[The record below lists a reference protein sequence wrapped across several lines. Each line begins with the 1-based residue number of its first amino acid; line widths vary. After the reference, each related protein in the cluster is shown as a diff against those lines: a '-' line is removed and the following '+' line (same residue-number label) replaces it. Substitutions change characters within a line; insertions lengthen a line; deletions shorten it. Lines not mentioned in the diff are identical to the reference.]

1 MHGHSHRFRGGA
13 KALLTTIPMSQ
24 EIELKLALPRKAL
37 PALRRHSVVQAAVKS
52 GPTRSL
58 DNTYYDTADLALRK
72 RRVALRTRRQGRLL
86 LQTVKCSA
94 ESTGGLTSRPE
105 WERPFDGSFDF
116 SDVDASA
123 VRKLLAARR
132 DELVPVFSTRFRR
145 ETREYRGE
153 GDVRIL
159 MMIDTGEVVCGEH
172 TAPICELELELI
184 EGKPL
189 DLLLLACRLAADL
202 PLLPSDV
209 SKAERGFRLHNG
221 QQAEPLRASAS
232 TITPEQSPVEAF
244 VTLASSCV
252 RQWQANAVGA
262 MESPNPEFIHQ
273 LRVSQRRLR
282 SLLRLFAPA
291 LPETFATD
299 WSERLRCNA
308 NSFGDARDL
317 DVLSDEILSPV
328 AGTTADEDAALGRLQ
343 EMVRIARDRA
353 REAALSRLDPAEQ
366 GRMIIGFMA
375 ALHAMPEN
383 ALHRSVDLRTFA
395 RLQLGRIRKRVKK
408 RFEAA
413 RTLVPARLHALRIAL
428 KQLRYGIEFFT
439 PLLHPREVTR
449 FGRSLAK
456 AQNDLGFINDLDVAR
471 QRLTSMALDDVELAR
486 AAAFSCGWHG
496 PRYAKACRN
505 SIREL
510 TPLLEKSTR
519 WKKLTQGK

>member
-1 MHGHSHRFRGGA
+1 
-13 KALLTTIPMSQ
+13 MSQ
-24 EIELKLALPRKAL
+24 EIELKLALPRKSL
-37 PALRRHSVVQAAVKS
+37 PALRRHPIVQAAEKS
-52 GPTRSL
+52 GPTRML

-72 RRVALRTRRQGRLL
+72 RLIALRTRRQGRLL

-94 ESTGGLTSRPE
+94 QSTGGLTNRPE
-105 WERPFDGSFDF
+105 WEQPFAGSFDF
-116 SDVDASA
+116 GDIDATP
-123 VRKLLAARR
+123 VRKLLEASRG
-132 DELVPVFSTRFRR
+132 ELVPVFSTRFKR

-172 TAPICELELELI
+172 VAPICELELELI

-189 DLLLLACRLAADL
+189 DLLLLACQLAADL

-221 QQAEPLRASAS
+221 QQMEPLHAAAS

-244 VTLASSCV
+244 IALASTCV
-252 RQWQANAVGA
+252 QQWQANAIGA
-262 MESPNPEFIHQ
+262 MDSTNPEFIHQ

-282 SLLRLFAPA
+282 SLIRLFAPA
-291 LPETFATD
+291 LPETFVAD
-299 WSERLRCNA
+299 WSGRLRDNA

-317 DVLSDEILSPV
+317 DVLSDEILAPV
-328 AGTTADEDAALGRLQ
+328 AGTTADEDASLGRLQ
-343 EMVRIARDRA
+343 EKVRIERDRA
-353 REAALSRLDPAEQ
+353 RDATLARLDPAEQ
-366 GRMIIGFMA
+366 GRLIIGFMA

-395 RLQLGRIRKRVKK
+395 RLQLSRIRKRVKR

-413 RTLVPARLHALRIAL
+413 KTLVPARLHALRIAL

-439 PLLHPREVTR
+439 PLLQPREVVRLGT
-449 FGRSLAK
+449 SLSN
-456 AQNDLGFINDLDVAR
+456 AQNALGFINDLDVAR
-471 QRLTSMALDDVELAR
+471 HRLAAMAGDDVELAR
-486 AAAFSCGWHG
+486 AVAFSCGWHG
-496 PRYAKACRN
+496 PQYAKACRA

-510 TPLLEKSTR
+510 TPLLEENR
-519 WKKLTQGK
+519 LWKKLTQTK

>member
-1 MHGHSHRFRGGA
+1 
-13 KALLTTIPMSQ
+13 MSQ

-37 PALRRHSVVQAAVKS
+37 PALRRHPIVQAAAKP
-52 GPTRSL
+52 GPTRTL
-58 DNTYYDTADLALRK
+58 DNTYFDTADLALRK
-72 RRVALRTRRQGRLL
+72 RRIAVRTRRQGRLL

-94 ESTGGLTSRPE
+94 QSTGGLTSRPE
-105 WERPFDGSFDF
+105 WERPFDGGFDF
-116 SDVDASA
+116 SEVDAGA
-123 VRKLLAARR
+123 VRKLLEARR

-145 ETREYRGE
+145 ETREHCE
-153 GDVRIL
+153 HDVRIL
-159 MMIDTGEVVCGEH
+159 LMIDTGEVVCGEH
-172 TAPICELELELI
+172 VAPICELELELV

-202 PLLPSDV
+202 PLVPSDV

-221 QQAEPLRASAS
+221 QQAEPLRAAAS
-232 TITPEQSPVEAF
+232 TITPDQGPVEAF
-244 VTLASSCV
+244 TTLAFSCV
-252 RQWQANAVGA
+252 QQWQANAIGA
-262 MESPNPEFIHQ
+262 TDSTNPEFIHQ

-291 LPETFATD
+291 LPETFVAD
-299 WSERLRCNA
+299 WSERLRNNA

-317 DVLSDEILSPV
+317 DVLSDEILAPV

-343 EMVRIARDRA
+343 EKVRIERDRA
-353 REAALSRLDPAEQ
+353 RDAALARLDPAEQ
-366 GRMIIGFMA
+366 GRLIIGFMA

-395 RLQLGRIRKRVKK
+395 QLQLSRIRKRVKR

-413 RTLVPARLHALRIAL
+413 RTLIPARLHALRIAL

-439 PLLHPREVTR
+439 PLLHPREVVR
-449 FGRSLAK
+449 FGKSLAK
-456 AQNDLGFINDLDVAR
+456 AQNALGFINDLDVAR
-471 QRLTSMALDDVELAR
+471 HRLSAMAGDDVELAR

-496 PRYAKACRN
+496 PQYAKACRN

-510 TPLLEKSTR
+510 APLLKESAR